1 MGWLRAR
8 QLDEREDE
16 TGYSVVE
23 ADPVPWYGA
32 SHVRDGVPMP
42 GPFAL
47 CYLSFDTPWMRVR
60 MLGAEFVPPSAAD
73 ARALG
78 EIASDIP
85 ETWCLLAWWP
95 ALWSLE
101 TGVGQ
106 SVMHERAQPLLPAT
120 TGEGMGV
127 WLGLCQ
133 RLLHAYARLMAWP
146 AENLGSSDLDTE
158 PQGEGIPFP
167 QGTEP
172 RLTR

>member
-8 QLDEREDE
+8 QLDEGE

-23 ADPVPWYGA
+23 ADPAPWYGA
-32 SHVRDGVPMP
+32 SHVRGGVPMP

-101 TGVGQ
+101 TGGRQ
-106 SVMHERAQPLLPAT
+106 SGTHERAQLLFPAA
-120 TGEGMGV
+120 TGDGMGV

-133 RLLHAYARLMAWP
+133 RLLHAYARLVAWP
-146 AENLGSSDLDTE
+146 AENRIYSDLDFW
-158 PQGEGIPFP
+158 PSGESTPLP